1 MDERQKGGSWNSVKL
16 DGGWT
21 VCGGVI
27 GSRPLNMQMH
37 RKGGSPLFTVTG
49 ASGGQRDQYFN
60 LHLKL
65 LKGLTA
71 ATLFLPFT
79 SDGPATKRMPRRI
92 RDFYYSVW
100 FFPPHPLRFEIMRY
114 SVAIFEIIKKIS
126 NKLNI
131 ILNEINSNKFA
142 INKRKWE
149 GRNDITLPWFY
160 SLSNAVHNRDKK
172 RKSVQFWNS
181 VKENLKKEKKLS
193 MHRNSQLRSFKQ
205 TNTHRSYLR
214 QFFLL
219 LPFRQILRG
228 NYANFHKHA
237 QQ

>member
-1 MDERQKGGSWNSVKL
+1 MRDIETTVWMRGRREAREIPWSSTGVERCV
-16 DGGWT
+16 
-21 VCGGVI
+21 GVI

-100 FFPPHPLRFEIMRY
+100 FFPSPKIRNN
-114 SVAIFEIIKKIS
+114 AIFCRNFRNYQE
-126 NKLNI
+126 NI
-131 ILNEINSNKFA
+131 ERVKYDNSQWNKF
-142 INKRKWE
+142 K
-149 GRNDITLPWFY
+149 
-160 SLSNAVHNRDKK
+160 
-172 RKSVQFWNS
+172 
-181 VKENLKKEKKLS
+181 
-193 MHRNSQLRSFKQ
+193 
-205 TNTHRSYLR
+205 
-214 QFFLL
+214 
-219 LPFRQILRG
+219 
-228 NYANFHKHA
+228 
-237 QQ
+237 